1 MALVIAEKLQ
11 IVTQAV
17 INFSGSGD
25 NIIATGTAGKITRIL
40 EIFFVIG
47 GTTVLTFKSGATP
60 ISGGM
65 SFNTSGAMFMDY
77 IHMSLD
83 CLNAGDN
90 FIINSTAAVQIGGTI
105 WYVQQ

>member
-11 IVTQAV
+11 IVQQAV

-25 NIIATGTAGKITRIL
+25 NIIATGTSGQITRVL
-40 EIFFVIG
+40 QLFFVIG
-47 GTTVLTFKSGATP
+47 GTTVLTFKSGSSALT
-60 ISGGM
+60 GGM

-90 FIINSTAAVQIGGTI
+90 FIINSTNAVQIGGTI